1 MWRPCTGNE
10 VSSLEGLGPL
20 PSLRRLEVTGNKLT
34 STAGLA
40 HLPAAHELLL
50 VSGPRVDGE
59 PVHHSMRACCLL
71 FVVVCCLLLFV
82 VVWGPFRKAGRCCCG

>member
-1 MWRPCTGNE
+1 MLEPRGDLSLSGHRDSFPTWRPCTGNE

-50 VSGPRVDGE
+50 VSGPRVNGD
-59 PVHHSMRACCLL
+59 AD
-71 FVVVCCLLLFV
+71 V